1 MPIGTLVAC
10 ALPICAMALASR
22 LVDVTHCQMS
32 KTAGGKGLP
41 GWQTLAATCGKLT
54 PRKALASGGI
64 TAMSAF
70 QREIL
75 VRFGHCDAAG
85 WVFYPRYFEMISDF
99 VEDWF
104 EDGLAASAPGLF
116 HHKQILTPSVHF
128 TVDFVKPTRY
138 GDRLTF
144 FLWTTKIGTSSVDLR
159 IEASHQGELRM
170 RVKQVLV
177 FISAHTS
184 KSTPIPPELVSRMHR
199 FQVDDAS
206 SPVPAAEEA
215 PPKSRKR
222 KAPVAP

>member
-1 MPIGTLVAC
+1 
-10 ALPICAMALASR
+10 
-22 LVDVTHCQMS
+22 
-32 KTAGGKGLP
+32 
-41 GWQTLAATCGKLT
+41 
-54 PRKALASGGI
+54 
-64 TAMSAF
+64 MSAF

-128 TVDFVKPTRY
+128 TVDFFKPTKF

-144 FLWTTKIGTSSVDLR
+144 NLWTVKAGKTSCEVK

-170 RVKQVLV
+170 RAKQVLV
-177 FISAHTS
+177 FISADS
-184 KSTPIPPELVSRMHR
+184 GRATPIPPELVSRMQR
-199 FQVDDAS
+199 F
-206 SPVPAAEEA
+206 AAGDEPA
-215 PPKSRKR
+215 PPRKR
-222 KAPVAP
+222 KPPAR

>member
-1 MPIGTLVAC
+1 
-10 ALPICAMALASR
+10 
-22 LVDVTHCQMS
+22 
-32 KTAGGKGLP
+32 
-41 GWQTLAATCGKLT
+41 
-54 PRKALASGGI
+54 
-64 TAMSAF
+64 MSAF

-128 TVDFVKPTRY
+128 TVDFAKPTRY

-144 FLWTTKIGTSSVDLR
+144 NLWTVRAGTTSCELR

-170 RVKQVLV
+170 RAKQVLV
-177 FISAHTS
+177 FISAVS
-184 KSTPIPPELVSRMHR
+184 ARATPIPTELISRMQR
-199 FQVDDAS
+199 F
-206 SPVPAAEEA
+206 AAEAEPA
-215 PPKSRKR
+215 PPKRRKSKTRAAAGKSR
-222 KAPVAP
+222 

>member
-1 MPIGTLVAC
+1 
-10 ALPICAMALASR
+10 MA
-22 LVDVTHCQMS
+22 
-32 KTAGGKGLP
+32 
-41 GWQTLAATCGKLT
+41 
-54 PRKALASGGI
+54 
-64 TAMSAF
+64 AF

-144 FLWTTKIGTSSVDLR
+144 NLWTVKIGNTSCEVR

-170 RVKQVLV
+170 RVRQVLV
-177 FISAHTS
+177 FISAGTGH
-184 KSTPIPPELVSRMHR
+184 STPIPPELISRMHR
-199 FQVDDAS
+199 FALEEEPTQAAAAK
-206 SPVPAAEEA
+206 VPDRA
-215 PPKSRKR
+215 PRKR
-222 KAPVAP
+222 RAATD

>member
-1 MPIGTLVAC
+1 
-10 ALPICAMALASR
+10 
-22 LVDVTHCQMS
+22 
-32 KTAGGKGLP
+32 
-41 GWQTLAATCGKLT
+41 
-54 PRKALASGGI
+54 
-64 TAMSAF
+64 MSAF

-144 FLWTTKIGTSSVDLR
+144 NLWTVKIGKPPASFASRLRTRANCGCPSSKYSFL
-159 IEASHQGELRM
+159 
-170 RVKQVLV
+170 
-177 FISAHTS
+177 
-184 KSTPIPPELVSRMHR
+184 SRR
-199 FQVDDAS
+199 ALPARRPFRLS
-206 SPVPAAEEA
+206 S
-215 PPKSRKR
+215 
-222 KAPVAP
+222 

>member
-1 MPIGTLVAC
+1 
-10 ALPICAMALASR
+10 
-22 LVDVTHCQMS
+22 
-32 KTAGGKGLP
+32 
-41 GWQTLAATCGKLT
+41 
-54 PRKALASGGI
+54 
-64 TAMSAF
+64 MSAF
-70 QREIL
+70 QTEIL

-144 FLWTTKIGTSSVDLR
+144 FLWTTKIGTSSCELR

-184 KSTPIPPELVSRMHR
+184 RSTPIPPELVSRMHR
-199 FQVDDAS
+199 FQFE
-206 SPVPAAEEA
+206 EEA
-215 PPKSRKR
+215 TPATAGEGCKCCTGYLDAECGNVGERYSARFSIAARVPSSAHR
-222 KAPVAP
+222 